1 MYVFLKLAHIK
12 QQKGGVMMTQLTT
25 LEVEHLR
32 HLIGGHGMIVKK
44 LNSYAESCSDPTLK
58 TLLENDANAA
68 SQAQQTLLSF
78 LG

>member
-1 MYVFLKLAHIK
+1 
-12 QQKGGVMMTQLTT
+12 MMTPLTT

-32 HLIGGHGMIVKK
+32 HLIGGDGMIVKK
-44 LNSYAESCSDPTLK
+44 LNSYAESCSNPTLK

>member
-1 MYVFLKLAHIK
+1 
-12 QQKGGVMMTQLTT
+12 MMTPLTT

-32 HLIGGHGMIVKK
+32 HLIGGHRMIVKK

-68 SQAQQTLLSF
+68 SQAQQTLLLF

>member
-1 MYVFLKLAHIK
+1 MKH
-12 QQKGGVMMTQLTT
+12 LTT

-44 LNSYAESCSDPTLK
+44 LNSYAENCSDQALK
-58 TLLENDANAA
+58 TLLENDAAAA

>member
-1 MYVFLKLAHIK
+1 
-12 QQKGGVMMTQLTT
+12 MMTQLTT

-44 LNSYAESCSDPTLK
+44 LNSYASNCSDPALK
-58 TLLENDANAA
+58 SLLENDANAA

>member
-1 MYVFLKLAHIK
+1 
-12 QQKGGVMMTQLTT
+12 MMTQLTT